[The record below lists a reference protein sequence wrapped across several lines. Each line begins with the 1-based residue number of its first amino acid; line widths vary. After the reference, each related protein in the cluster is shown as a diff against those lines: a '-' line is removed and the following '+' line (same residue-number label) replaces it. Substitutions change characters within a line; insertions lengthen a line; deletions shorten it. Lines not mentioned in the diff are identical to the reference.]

1 MLKNATMD
9 GGPMTYHLVKVRVLT
24 DLTNKLEKKLL
35 IIMGIGRGD
44 DLRLHE
50 VNVACLFW
58 TFFTIFT
65 ERKGG
70 KYRIHISNKDASEV
84 FTMFGTD
91 LTL

>member
-1 MLKNATMD
+1 
-9 GGPMTYHLVKVRVLT
+9 
-24 DLTNKLEKKLL
+24 
-35 IIMGIGRGD
+35 MGIGRGD

-65 ERKGG
+65 EPKGG

-91 LTL
+91 LTLQFSCTTFAAKHLVPARREGISNLCSLLSY

>member
-65 ERKGG
+65 ERKGS

-84 FTMFGTD
+84 FTMFGND

>member
-1 MLKNATMD
+1 
-9 GGPMTYHLVKVRVLT
+9 
-24 DLTNKLEKKLL
+24 
-35 IIMGIGRGD
+35 MGIGRGD

-65 ERKGG
+65 EPKGR

-84 FTMFGTD
+84 FTMFGND

>member
-1 MLKNATMD
+1 
-9 GGPMTYHLVKVRVLT
+9 
-24 DLTNKLEKKLL
+24 
-35 IIMGIGRGD
+35 MGTGRGD

-70 KYRIHISNKDASEV
+70 KYRIDISNKDASEV

>member
-1 MLKNATMD
+1 
-9 GGPMTYHLVKVRVLT
+9 
-24 DLTNKLEKKLL
+24 
-35 IIMGIGRGD
+35 MGTGRGD
-44 DLRLHE
+44 DLRLRE

-65 ERKGG
+65 EPKGG

>member
-24 DLTNKLEKKLL
+24 DLPNKLEKKLL

-65 ERKGG
+65 ERKGS

-84 FTMFGTD
+84 FTMFGND

>member
-1 MLKNATMD
+1 
-9 GGPMTYHLVKVRVLT
+9 
-24 DLTNKLEKKLL
+24 
-35 IIMGIGRGD
+35 MGIGRGD

-58 TFFTIFT
+58 TFFTVFAD
-65 ERKGG
+65 RNGG